1 MKSGEGKLD
10 RLERIIATQSLI
22 VQADLDLNAFMQM
35 VVDTLQELTA
45 AKGVVVEL
53 AEGDYMVYRCASSSI
68 AHHVGIRL
76 LRETSLSGLCVRL
89 AQVLRCDDA
98 ETDPRVDAAAC
109 RKVGVRS
116 MVCTPLFEAGVPVG
130 VLKVMSEQAFGFD
143 DEDVQSLGLMAGALG
158 AALGKQVAFE
168 AMTHMAAQVRE
179 SEERMRTILEHANDA
194 VISTDNSGH
203 VTQWNRAAERLFGW
217 NAQEVMGRNVADL
230 IVPAARRNAFK
241 EGLPRFIQ
249 SGAWAAMN
257 LRKETRA
264 ADRQGNELHVEVS
277 LNANNIAGK
286 LEFTAFVHDISE
298 RKALEAALRD
308 MALSDG
314 LTGLANRRLF
324 METLTQAI
332 ARQRRSHLGLVL
344 LFMDL
349 NGFKGINDT
358 HGHDVGDQVLK
369 EFARRLTGCVRQSDL
384 VARLG
389 GDEFVVL
396 AEGIHSVSHA
406 QTLAQKIV
414 DSLALPV
421 PGTAIHLATSIGIS
435 LYQADADAAQ
445 LLRQADSAMYEAKQQ
460 RTTPNNIAVFAS
472 YGGDYT
478 MPLE

>member
-1 MKSGEGKLD
+1 MKSRAGKLY
-10 RLERIIATQSLI
+10 RLERIIATQSMI

-53 AEGDYMVYRCASSSI
+53 VEGDYMVYRCASAAI
-68 AHHVGIRL
+68 AHHVGTRL
-76 LRETSLSGLCVRL
+76 LGSNSLSGLCVRT
-89 AQVLRCDDA
+89 AEVLRCDDA
-98 ETDPRVDAAAC
+98 ETDSRVDAAAC

-116 MVCTPLFEAGVPVG
+116 MVCTPLFEAGIPVG
-130 VLKVMSEQAFGFD
+130 VLKVMSEKASGFD

-168 AMTHMAAQVRE
+168 TMTHMAAQVRE

-194 VISTDNSGH
+194 VISTDQGGY

-217 NAQEVMGRNVADL
+217 NRDEVMGRNVAEL
-230 IVPAARRNAFK
+230 VVPPAMREAFNAA
-241 EGLPRFIQ
+241 LPRFIQ

-257 LRKETRA
+257 VREETRA
-264 ADRQGNELHVEVS
+264 ANREGKELQVEVS
-277 LNANNIAGK
+277 LNANNLAGK

-314 LTGLANRRLF
+314 LTKLANRRLF

-332 ARQRRSHLGLVL
+332 HRQRRAQAGLAL

-349 NGFKGINDT
+349 NGFKRINDT
-358 HGHDVGDQVLK
+358 HGHETGDQVLK
-369 EFARRLTGCVRQSDL
+369 EFARRLVDSVRQSDL

-396 AEGIHSVSHA
+396 AEGIRVVEHA

-414 DSLALPV
+414 ESLDAPL
-421 PGTAIHLATSIGIS
+421 PGTGIHMATSIGIS

-460 RTTPNNIAVFAS
+460 RATPNNIAVFAN
-472 YGGDYT
+472 
-478 MPLE
+478 

>member
-1 MKSGEGKLD
+1 MKSRAGKLD
-10 RLERIIATQSLI
+10 RLERIIATQSMI

-53 AEGDYMVYRCASSSI
+53 VEGEYMVYRCTSQAI

-76 LRETSLSGLCVRL
+76 LRSNSLSGLCVRT
-89 AQVLRCDDA
+89 AEVLRCDDA
-98 ETDPRVDAAAC
+98 ESDSRVDAAAC

-116 MVCTPLFEAGVPVG
+116 MVCTPLFEAGIPVG
-130 VLKVMSEQAFGFD
+130 VLKVMSEQACGFD

-158 AALGKQVAFE
+158 AALGKQVAFD
-168 AMTHMAAQVRE
+168 AMNHMAAQVRE

-194 VISTDNSGH
+194 VISTDQGGC
-203 VTQWNRAAERLFGW
+203 VTQWNRAAGQLFGW
-217 NAQEVMGRNVADL
+217 NRDEAMGRNVAGL
-230 IVPAARRNAFK
+230 VVPPSMREAFCAA
-241 EGLPRFIQ
+241 LPRFIE
-249 SGAWAAMN
+249 SGAWTAMN
-257 LRKETRA
+257 LREETRA
-264 ADRQGNELHVEVS
+264 VNRDGKELQVEVS

-324 METLTQAI
+324 METLAQAI
-332 ARQRRSHLGLVL
+332 TRQRRSHIGLAL

-349 NGFKGINDT
+349 NGFKQINDT
-358 HGHDVGDQVLK
+358 HGHEAGDQVLK
-369 EFARRLTGCVRQSDL
+369 EFARRLCACVRQSDL

-396 AEGIHSVSHA
+396 AEGIHLVAHA

-414 DSLALPV
+414 DALNAPL
-421 PGTAIHLATSIGIS
+421 PGTTIRMATSIGIS
-435 LYQADADAAQ
+435 LYQTDADAAQ
-445 LLRQADSAMYEAKQQ
+445 LLRQADSAMYEAKQ
-460 RTTPNNIAVFAS
+460 RRATPNNIAVFAS
-472 YGGDYT
+472 
-478 MPLE
+478 